1 MNSQA
6 DLPSISGQRILVT
19 GGAGFIG
26 RNIARALV
34 ADNEV
39 RILDDLSTGS
49 RSTVP
54 EGATLIEG
62 DIRDDDALDR
72 ATADIDIIFHHA
84 ALISVEASIR
94 DPERT
99 HDINVTGTV
108 KLLERARD
116 EAARFVFASSAA
128 VYGNPDTVP
137 ISEDA
142 PLEPTSPY
150 GLSKLAA
157 ERYVRLYADL
167 YDLSAVALRYFNV
180 YGPGQ
185 LDGDYSAVISVFV
198 DQAAAGDPI
207 TVEGDGSQTR
217 DFVHI
222 DDVVQANLLAARAEQ
237 TGVFNVGTGE
247 SISILELAETV
258 QDLSDSTPEI
268 THTEARSGDIDRSC
282 ARIAKS
288 ESSLGFEPSVSIEDG
303 LETILRSAE

>member
-1 MNSQA
+1 M
-6 DLPSISGQRILVT
+6 
-19 GGAGFIG
+19 
-26 RNIARALV
+26 
-34 ADNEV
+34 
-39 RILDDLSTGS
+39 
-49 RSTVP
+49 
-54 EGATLIEG
+54 IEG

-99 HDINVTGTV
+99 HDVNVTGTV

-116 EAARFVFASSAA
+116 ESARFVFASSAA
-128 VYGNPDTVP
+128 VYGHPDTVP

-217 DFVHI
+217 DFVHV
-222 DDVVQANLLAARAEQ
+222 DDVVQANLLAATAEE
-237 TGVFNVGTGE
+237 TGTFNVGTGE
-247 SISILELAETV
+247 SVSILELAEIV
-258 QDLSDSTPEI
+258 RDLSGSDPEI
-268 THTEARSGDIDRSC
+268 TYTEARAGDIDRSR
-282 ARIAKS
+282 ASVSNI
-288 ESSLGFEPSVSIEDG
+288 ESSLGFEPSLSLEDG
-303 LETILRSAE
+303 LREII